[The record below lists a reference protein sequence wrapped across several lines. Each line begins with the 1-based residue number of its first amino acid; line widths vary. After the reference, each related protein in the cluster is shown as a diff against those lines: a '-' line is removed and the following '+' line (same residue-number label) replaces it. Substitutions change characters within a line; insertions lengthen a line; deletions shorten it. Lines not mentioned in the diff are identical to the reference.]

1 MPIVVPVPVPE
12 CPVPVPEVPVPVP
25 DVPSCV
31 PVPVSICSER
41 ATIARPAAVPKPA
54 GFVMVPDG
62 AQDGASASASARA
75 RASGGASAN
84 SSASASANVPVP
96 LVVPAPVPKLC
107 QLCAASTMAVR
118 KQGALSYQRNCW
130 RVHVRDV
137 WRLAAS
143 QGAASLRTILFATL
157 RRVRHVRTPRRL
169 YR

>member
-1 MPIVVPVPVPE
+1 M
-12 CPVPVPEVPVPVP
+12 PVPEVPVPVP

-41 ATIARPAAVPKPA
+41 ATIARAAAVPKPA

-96 LVVPAPVPKLC
+96 LIVPAPVPKLC

-118 KQGALSYQRNCW
+118 KQGALSYQQNCW

-157 RRVRHVRTPRRL
+157 RRVRHIRTPRRL